1 MFAPPVAKA
10 QARTAA
16 NPTHGRAPQS
26 WTRETFGR
34 QDHQEAGSGSFTAR
48 GAAAGA
54 SWNFTEIPVFPAD
67 RARRPQA
74 RPAPSAPPSRHTLQP
89 KLAVGRV
96 DDPLEH
102 EADHVAEHVM
112 RMPEPEATT
121 SRRAIALTDRV
132 LRRKCDQCEAEEEG
146 QIHRK
151 LAKSSAPGLS
161 VPPMVHD
168 VLRSPGQ
175 ALDPAT
181 RRYMEPRFGWNFSRV
196 RVHADERATQSALAM
211 GARAYTVENHIVF
224 QTNEFDPSRKEGK
237 ALLAHELAHV
247 VQQDA
252 AVLRRQP
259 ADEPLDAALVRE
271 DLLDR
276 IAEDN
281 RKLGEQLDAAQV
293 GIAERDVQ
301 VAPFFVREDPE
312 IQRIQR
318 QITSGRTEVPARL
331 ARLQRSL
338 TLAAKAALAESDE
351 LDDLRAK
358 IAFVGWLNSFTPALL
373 RDTAEYEALLKQQ
386 QTGERD
392 YAETVAFFEGVRHQI
407 ESTRRLLPERATYLT
422 QRSQF
427 LETQATSAA
436 QKAGVK
442 TDTRASLGQLA
453 LLRTIIEASPTLSPY
468 LTAQRAQ
475 GAQPTDLRNK
485 RNFTIHGSDDDLQAA
500 ARRTGIA
507 APPPGKKIGGFYDRP
522 TDTIHLPPTAE
533 FSDALHES
541 VHKYSHIL
549 LRDRCG
555 TFLNEGVTQYFTDIV
570 LTDQGLEKSTHHTY
584 QQQLACATRFVA
596 MFHRDDVALLYFL
609 GDQGTLHQ
617 YLQSGQCF
625 RFCAPEQA
633 ARAD

>member
-1 MFAPPVAKA
+1 VNS
-10 QARTAA
+10 T
-16 NPTHGRAPQS
+16 RA
-26 WTRETFGR
+26 G
-34 QDHQEAGSGSFTAR
+34 
-48 GAAAGA
+48 
-54 SWNFTEIPVFPAD
+54 
-67 RARRPQA
+67 
-74 RPAPSAPPSRHTLQP
+74 
-89 KLAVGRV
+89 K
-96 DDPLEH
+96 
-102 EADHVAEHVM
+102 
-112 RMPEPEATT
+112 
-121 SRRAIALTDRV
+121 
-132 LRRKCDQCEAEEEG
+132 K
-146 QIHRK
+146 
-151 LAKSSAPGLS
+151 
-161 VPPMVHD
+161 
-168 VLRSPGQ
+168 
-175 ALDPAT
+175 
-181 RRYMEPRFGWNFSRV
+181 
-196 RVHADERATQSALAM
+196 
-211 GARAYTVENHIVF
+211 
-224 QTNEFDPSRKEGK
+224 GK

-259 ADEPLDAALVRE
+259 ADKPDEPLDAVLARE
-271 DLLDR
+271 EMIDR

-293 GIAERDVQ
+293 GIAERAVQ

-318 QITSGRTEVPARL
+318 QITSGRTEVP

-358 IAFVGWLNSFTPALL
+358 IAFVGWLNNFTPALL

-386 QTGERD
+386 QTGERE
-392 YAETVAFFEGVRHQI
+392 YAETVAFFEGVRRQI
-407 ESTRRLLPERATYLT
+407 EITRRLLTERATYLT

-453 LLRTIIEASPTLSPY
+453 LLGTIIEASPTLSPY
-468 LTAQRAQ
+468 LTAQPAQ

-541 VHKYSHIL
+541 VHKYSPSVSPRATL
-549 LRDRCG
+549 LMSRCG
-555 TFLNEGVTQYFTDIV
+555 TFLNEGVTQYFADIV
-570 LTDQGLEKSTHHTY
+570 LTDQGLEKSTYHAY
-584 QQQLACATRFVA
+584 QQQLACALRFVA
-596 MFHRDDVALLYFL
+596 MFHMEAVARLYFL
-609 GDQGTLHQ
+609 GDQGSLHQ

-625 RFCAPEQA
+625 RFCAPEQGA
-633 ARAD
+633 ANRAD